1 MRKDSKLT
9 ARPTKPINY
18 AIGMF
23 GTSIPINMF
32 KTFAFVF
39 YVDHLAVLTAEKFAL
54 IIAAYTIL
62 DAIDNPVYGFLSDS
76 TRSRWG
82 RRRPWLVIGAPLL
95 ALSFIMFFSVPAGL
109 SEGSVFWYALIM
121 YMFTGTLDSMINSNY
136 GALFPELFKTETQR
150 AKTNA
155 LRQVFQLVA
164 MIVSIALTPIVTEK
178 IGYRN
183 TSIVYSILAVVVILY
198 MALNS
203 HETPEAQKM
212 PKPNLFKTV
221 WDILRNPKFWI
232 YGLSNAAFFAA
243 LAILQQSVSLYS
255 KYVLNEGGLA
265 STIMLASVIV
275 CAILGIPVWV
285 KIMKKLKLMKTWRLS
300 MVFVAVSLIPLFF
313 VNTLVATIV
322 SLVVLGFGY
331 GGSCVTM
338 DIVASR
344 ILDEDTLRHGVK
356 REGTFS
362 SLIGVLN
369 KTSNLFVA
377 GGFLIVSRVYGYQ
390 NGDFPGP
397 DPSSAA
403 RFLLSLFPFTV
414 MIFCVIMSLFLNFKN
429 LPESQTVAVEDSE
442 TKKEQ

>member
-1 MRKDSKLT
+1 MRKESHLT
-9 ARPTKPINY
+9 ACPTKPINY

-39 YVDHLAVLTAEKFAL
+39 YVDHLAVLTAEKFA
-54 IIAAYTIL
+54 IIVAAYTIL
-62 DAIDNPVYGFLSDS
+62 DALDNPIYGFLSDS

-95 ALSFIMFFSVPAGL
+95 ALSFITFFSVPAGL

-121 YMFTGTLDSMINSNY
+121 YMLTGTLDSMINSNY
-136 GALFPELFKTETQR
+136 GALFPELFTTEAQR

-155 LRQVFQLVA
+155 LRQVFQLIA
-164 MIVSIALTPIVTEK
+164 MIISIALTPIITEK
-178 IGYRN
+178 IGYRA
-183 TSIVYSILAVVVILY
+183 TAIAYSILAVVVILY
-198 MALNS
+198 MAFNS

-265 STIMLASVIV
+265 STIMLASVIL
-275 CAILGIPVWV
+275 CAIGGIPVWV

-300 MVFVAVSLIPLFF
+300 MLCVAVALIPLFF
-313 VNTLVATIV
+313 VNTLAASIV

-331 GGSCVTM
+331 GGTCVTM

-344 ILDEDTLRHGVK
+344 ILDEDTARHGVK

-362 SLIGVLN
+362 SLVGILN

-377 GGFLIVSRVYGYQ
+377 AGFLIVSKVYGYQ
-390 NGDFPGP
+390 NGELPGP
-397 DPSSAA
+397 NPSAAA
-403 RFLLSLFPFTV
+403 RFLLSIFPLAV
-414 MIFCVIMSLFLNFKN
+414 MIICVVISLFLNFKDI
-429 LPESQTVAVEDSE
+429 PQPQATE
-442 TKKEQ
+442 TKEN

>member
-1 MRKDSKLT
+1 
-9 ARPTKPINY
+9 
-18 AIGMF
+18 
-23 GTSIPINMF
+23 
-32 KTFAFVF
+32 
-39 YVDHLAVLTAEKFAL
+39 
-54 IIAAYTIL
+54 
-62 DAIDNPVYGFLSDS
+62 
-76 TRSRWG
+76 
-82 RRRPWLVIGAPLL
+82 
-95 ALSFIMFFSVPAGL
+95 
-109 SEGSVFWYALIM
+109 
-121 YMFTGTLDSMINSNY
+121 MINSNY
-136 GALFPELFKTETQR
+136 GALFPELFTTEAQR

-155 LRQVFQLVA
+155 LRQVFQLIA
-164 MIVSIALTPIVTEK
+164 MIISIALTPIVTEK
-178 IGYRN
+178 IGYRT

-243 LAILQQSVSLYS
+243 LAILQQSVALYS

-300 MVFVAVSLIPLFF
+300 MICVAVALIPLFF
-313 VNTLVATIV
+313 VNTLVASIF
-322 SLVVLGFGY
+322 SLVILGFGY
-331 GGSCVTM
+331 GGTCVTM

-344 ILDEDTLRHGVK
+344 ILDEDTAKHGVK

-362 SLIGVLN
+362 SLVGILN

-377 GGFLIVSRVYGYQ
+377 GGLLIVSKVYGYQ
-390 NGDFPGP
+390 NGDIPGP
-397 DPSSAA
+397 NPSGAA
-403 RFLLSLFPFTV
+403 RFLLSLFPFIV
-414 MIFCVIMSLFLNFKN
+414 MIVCVVISLFLNFKDI
-429 LPESQTVAVEDSE
+429 PEPQPVQVNASDNE
-442 TKKEQ
+442 KE

>member
-1 MRKDSKLT
+1 MRKESHLT

-39 YVDHLAVLTAEKFAL
+39 YVDHLAVLTAEKFA
-54 IIAAYTIL
+54 IIVAAYTIL
-62 DAIDNPVYGFLSDS
+62 DALDNPIYGFLSDS

-95 ALSFIMFFSVPAGL
+95 ALSFITFFSVPAGL

-121 YMFTGTLDSMINSNY
+121 YMLTGTLDSMINSNY
-136 GALFPELFKTETQR
+136 GALFPELFTTEAQR

-155 LRQVFQLVA
+155 LRQVFQLIA
-164 MIVSIALTPIVTEK
+164 MIISIALTPIITEK
-178 IGYRN
+178 IGYRA
-183 TSIVYSILAVVVILY
+183 TAIAYSILAVVVILY
-198 MALNS
+198 MAFNS

-265 STIMLASVIV
+265 STIMLASVIL
-275 CAILGIPVWV
+275 CAIGGIPVWV

-300 MVFVAVSLIPLFF
+300 MLCVAVALIPLFF
-313 VNTLVATIV
+313 VNTLAASIV

-331 GGSCVTM
+331 GGTCVTM

-344 ILDEDTLRHGVK
+344 ILDEDTARHGVK
-356 REGTFS
+356 REGAFS
-362 SLIGVLN
+362 SLVGILN

-377 GGFLIVSRVYGYQ
+377 AGFLIVSKVYGYQ
-390 NGDFPGP
+390 NGELPGP
-397 DPSSAA
+397 NPSAAA
-403 RFLLSLFPFTV
+403 RFLLSIFPLAV
-414 MIFCVIMSLFLNFKN
+414 MIICVVISLFLNFKDI
-429 LPESQTVAVEDSE
+429 PQPQATE
-442 TKKEQ
+442 TKEN